1 MTRALGAG
9 KIRTLAGLLEVV
21 ASERRS
27 GRTIAFA
34 NGIFDLLHVGHVRY
48 LQAAALQ
55 ADLLVVG
62 VNEDSSVRL
71 LKGEGRPVMTATER
85 AEILSAIACVDY
97 VVVFGETTC
106 DALLASLRPDVHCK
120 GTDYTIDTVPE
131 AATVRS
137 YGGRVAIVGDKKDHA
152 TRDLI
157 ASIRGRR

>member
-1 MTRALGAG
+1 MTRAPGAG
-9 KIRTLAGLLEVV
+9 KIKTLADLIEAV
-21 ASERRS
+21 ASERRA

-34 NGIFDLLHVGHVRY
+34 NGIFDLLHAGHVRY

-55 ADLLVVG
+55 ADRLVVG
-62 VNEDSSVRL
+62 VNADASVRL
-71 LKGEGRPVMTATER
+71 LKGEGRPVMPDTER

-97 VVVFGETTC
+97 VVVFQETTC